1 MATASEV
8 QVGLLLG
15 QRVHDAE
22 GQDVGRLEEIRA
34 TAEGG
39 RCVVSEY
46 VTGTRGTFER
56 LSSRRLGAYV
66 LRLIGVGAGH
76 GGVTVPAALM
86 DLRDAEARFHGQT
99 RQFTTR
105 LDSLNVAAS
114 AGITREIDRADS
126 VSWHATARK
135 EGSSLLCELTV
146 GTPGVVDT
154 VVCRLSAP

>member
-1 MATASEV
+1 MTA
-8 QVGLLLG
+8 
-15 QRVHDAE
+15 R
-22 GQDVGRLEEIRA
+22 
-34 TAEGG
+34 
-39 RCVVSEY
+39 
-46 VTGTRGTFER
+46 
-56 LSSRRLGAYV
+56 SSRAGFTFPELLNMLVIGAILALIIYG
-66 LRLIGVGAGH
+66 LRH
-76 GGVTVPAALM
+76 GRRGPAPDPAIAPMRSALM

-154 VVCRLSAP
+154 VVCRLGAP

>member
-15 QRVHDAE
+15 RRVHVAE

-86 DLRDAEARFHGQT
+86 DLRDPLRPRLTCAVRDLPALAARV
-99 RQFTTR
+99 R
-105 LDSLNVAAS
+105 A
-114 AGITREIDRADS
+114 TRESRP
-126 VSWHATARK
+126 R
-135 EGSSLLCELTV
+135 
-146 GTPGVVDT
+146 
-154 VVCRLSAP
+154 

>member
-1 MATASEV
+1 MTA
-8 QVGLLLG
+8 
-15 QRVHDAE
+15 R
-22 GQDVGRLEEIRA
+22 
-34 TAEGG
+34 
-39 RCVVSEY
+39 
-46 VTGTRGTFER
+46 
-56 LSSRRLGAYV
+56 SSRAGFTFPELLNMLVIGAILALIIYG
-66 LRLIGVGAGH
+66 LRH
-76 GGVTVPAALM
+76 GRRGPAPDPAIAPMRSAVM

-154 VVCRLSAP
+154 VVCRLGAP

>member
-1 MATASEV
+1 MTA
-8 QVGLLLG
+8 
-15 QRVHDAE
+15 R
-22 GQDVGRLEEIRA
+22 
-34 TAEGG
+34 
-39 RCVVSEY
+39 
-46 VTGTRGTFER
+46 
-56 LSSRRLGAYV
+56 SSRAGFTFPELLNMLVIGAILALIIYG
-66 LRLIGVGAGH
+66 LRH
-76 GGVTVPAALM
+76 GRRGPAPDPAIAPMRSALM

-146 GTPGVVDT
+146 GTPGVADT
-154 VVCRLSAP
+154 VVCRLGAP

>member
-1 MATASEV
+1 MTA
-8 QVGLLLG
+8 
-15 QRVHDAE
+15 R
-22 GQDVGRLEEIRA
+22 
-34 TAEGG
+34 
-39 RCVVSEY
+39 
-46 VTGTRGTFER
+46 
-56 LSSRRLGAYV
+56 SSRAGFTFPELLNMLVIGAILALIIYG
-66 LRLIGVGAGH
+66 LRH
-76 GGVTVPAALM
+76 GRRGPAPDPAIAPMRSALM

-154 VVCRLSAP
+154 VVCRLDAP